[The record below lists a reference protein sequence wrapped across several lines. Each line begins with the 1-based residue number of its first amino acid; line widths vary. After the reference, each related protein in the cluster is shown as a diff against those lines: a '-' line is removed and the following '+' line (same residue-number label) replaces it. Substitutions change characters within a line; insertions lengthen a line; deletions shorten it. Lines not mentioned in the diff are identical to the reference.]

1 MELRHRREPRLCPP
15 SINRVFF
22 NALSHSHAQPAAASE
37 ADRESV
43 FAELKEQP
51 VVHPSIITVVA
62 TINQVGRGKK
72 GQVSAHVH

>member
-1 MELRHRREPRLCPP
+1 VNLA

-62 TINQVGRGKK
+62 TINQLAAPRLSFRLLMGALRT
-72 GQVSAHVH
+72 AP